1 VRVEIDGA
9 GEWWMESARGMVL
22 VVGEVKKKMP
32 RNENTTNN

>member
-1 VRVEIDGA
+1 VRLEIDGV
-9 GEWWMESARGMVL
+9 GEWWMESARGVVP